1 VTSWIFRITLM
12 GAALLAPQLAPT
24 NYEEQGR
31 AVVLNLVARH
41 FDKVTPL
48 FDQRVAELLPVDK
61 LARSWNSL
69 VVQTGDFQAIEKV
82 RSEEKQGYQVVYVT
96 CSFQKRRQDVIVVFD
111 AQGRIAQFTSVPT
124 ESLAPWTQ
132 PEYAKTD
139 KFHERDIVVGASPW
153 QLPGTLTLPNGP
165 GPFPAIVL
173 VHGSG
178 PNDRDEGIGPN
189 KVFKD
194 LAWGLASRGIA
205 VLRYDKRTR
214 VHGKELAAQP
224 GGFTVNDEVVDDAR
238 AAVAVLAAQP
248 EVQSKRI
255 FLLGH
260 SLGGYLAPR
269 IAAGKSQIAGLI
281 ILAGST
287 RPMEELLV
295 EQVRYNV
302 GLRGK
307 PTPEGDKLIADA
319 EKSEAEIRD
328 PGLKPGMD
336 VHFLGALVPASY
348 FLDLRTYHAAESAS
362 ALRIPILVL
371 QGDRDHQVTKDDF
384 NGWKAALNKDKD
396 KKPTAAF
403 KIYPGLN
410 HLFMA
415 GSGPSSDAEYLKPNH
430 VQEDVIQDIGAWVDK
445 QWIDKL

>member
-1 VTSWIFRITLM
+1 MTFWIRLTLM
-12 GAALLAPQLAPT
+12 TAALLAPQLAPT
-24 NYEEQGR
+24 NYEDQGR
-31 AVVLNLVARH
+31 TVVLNLVARH

-61 LARSWNSL
+61 LAKSWDSL
-69 VVQTGDFQAIEKV
+69 LVQTGDFQAIEKV

-96 CSFQKRRQDVIVVFD
+96 CGFQKRQQDIIVVFD
-111 AQGRIAQFTSVPT
+111 AQGHIAQFTSVPT

-165 GPFPAIVL
+165 GPFPAVVL

-178 PNDRDEGIGPN
+178 PNDRDEGLGPN

-214 VHGKELAAQP
+214 VHGKEMMARAD
-224 GGFTVNDEVVDDAR
+224 GFTVNEEVVDDAR
-238 AAVAVLAAQP
+238 SAVALLAGQP

-255 FLLGH
+255 FVLGH

-269 IAAGKSQIAGLI
+269 IAGGNSQIAGLI

-295 EQVRYNV
+295 EQVRYSV
-302 GLRGK
+302 GLKGK
-307 PTPEGDKLIADA
+307 PTPEGEKLIADA
-319 EKSEAEIRD
+319 ERSEAEIRD
-328 PGLKPGMD
+328 PGLKPGMN
-336 VHFLGALVPASY
+336 VHFLGGLIPASY
-348 FLDLRTYHAAESAS
+348 FLDLRSYRAPESAS

-371 QGDRDHQVTKDDF
+371 QGERDYQVKMEDF
-384 NGWKAALNKDKD
+384 NGWKGALD
-396 KKPTAAF
+396 KKPAVTF

-415 GSGPSSDAEYLKPNH
+415 GSGPSSDVEYLKPNH
-430 VQEDVIQDIGAWVDK
+430 VQADVIQDIGAWIN
-445 QWIDKL
+445 QH